1 MISNI
6 KIVVKQTGQQIDYVN
21 AEDISIKMNRVADD
35 LTKPDSR
42 FGEYSYTFSVPK
54 TRNNVS
60 IFGYA
65 GVAHVKNIFQINP
78 IDVEVFNNDLL
89 ILTGQ
94 LELQEITEDKFK
106 CVFYSKLTQL
116 SDDLKDKN
124 LQELTVCPQIAWNY
138 ETTIRG
144 HINSGSTAYR
154 EFEFP
159 FIFYNTF
166 YAPTSTFTGLTD
178 TIVDANGTTNH
189 AFDRERDWQNW
200 YYYVNHSSLGE
211 NNTWYQWFPL
221 SWRLKAIM
229 EYMLQ
234 EVGWTMGGSFWEDNN
249 IQQIIV
255 PYVGDSPWDSAIYCS
270 NGVAITGTSCGAGT
284 LTLNTARFMP
294 DMDCLDFM
302 ENVVKLFNLYLQIDV
317 KNKIVVFEPYD
328 VMFGHKINPYN
339 INNKVIGEPVMSRV
353 DEYNPSLDFADVQNK
368 RILGDNR
375 YIASSGT
382 SAYSVKYLIT
392 QNNDVFDDI
401 FNYRGRTTGDL
412 KVDFGAPVVKRM
424 RIRNE
429 YNYSDVNKSA
439 GDSVFFIPFI
449 SKQLPEDNGGKAF
462 NKKDTDTTAMNN
474 ESSVQYAGKPV
485 LLYYYGISASDIQQK
500 TAGIGA
506 QKDYFYINLASTN
519 QKIPFTSPFALTSY
533 RQVINET
540 LQAAGANPTGS
551 TNDYVTM
558 LASYMQSIY
567 LMMAMSTGLTSNVT
581 DMSLILS
588 DNNDFGD
595 TIYTR
600 YHKNKYRRYE
610 NSDILEM
617 KIICTDVD
625 WNALQINTPVF
636 YDNEIYSI
644 LELKN
649 YDVVKQTASLKLIKQ
664 YYS

>member
-6 KIVVKQTGQQIDYVN
+6 KIVVKNTGRQIDYTKI
-21 AEDISIKMNRVADD
+21 EDLSIKMNRVADD
-35 LTKPDSR
+35 ATNPESR
-42 FGEYSYTFSVPK
+42 FGEYSYSFSVPK
-54 TRNNVS
+54 TRNNMEV
-60 IFGYA
+60 FGFA
-65 GVAHVKNIFQINP
+65 GVPHVKNIFNINP

-94 LELQEITEDKFK
+94 LELQEITDKSFK

-116 SDDLKDKN
+116 SDDLKGKN

-138 ETTIRG
+138 ETTIRN

-154 EFEFP
+154 EYEFP
-159 FIFYNTF
+159 FIYYNTF
-166 YAPTSTFTGLTD
+166 YCPTSVFTGLTD

-189 AFDRERDWQNW
+189 IFDRERAWQNW
-200 YYYVNHSSLGE
+200 YYYINHSSIGE
-211 NNTWYQWFPL
+211 NNTYYQWFPL
-221 SWRLKAIM
+221 AWKLKAIM
-229 EYMLQ
+229 EYMLK
-234 EVGWTMGGSFWEDNN
+234 EVGWTMSGAFWEDSN
-249 IQQIIV
+249 IQKIIV

-294 DMDCLDFM
+294 DMDCLDFL
-302 ENVVKLFNLYLQIDV
+302 ESVIKLFNLYLQIDV
-317 KNKIVVFEPYD
+317 KNKIIVMDSYD
-328 VMFGHKINPYN
+328 VMFGHRINPYN
-339 INNKVIGEPVMSRV
+339 INNKVIDKPVMSRV
-353 DEYNPSLDFADVQNK
+353 DEYNPSIRFAEVDNK
-368 RILGDNR
+368 RVLGDNR

-392 QNNDVFDDI
+392 ANNDLFDDI
-401 FNYRGRTTGDL
+401 FNYRGITTGEI
-412 KVDFGAPVVKRM
+412 KTDFAAPVVKRM

-429 YNYSDVNKSA
+429 FNYSDTNKSA
-439 GDSVFFIPFI
+439 GDTVFFIPFI
-449 SKQLPEDNGGKAF
+449 SKQLPEDNAGKAF
-462 NKKDTDTTAMNN
+462 NKKDTDSTAMNN
-474 ESSVQYAGKPV
+474 ESSVQYGGKPV
-485 LLYYYGISASDIQQK
+485 LLYYYGISTSDIQQK
-500 TAGIGA
+500 TAGIGS
-506 QKDYFYINLASTN
+506 QSDYFYINLAGTN
-519 QKIPFTSPFALTSY
+519 QKIPFTSPFALTYY
-533 RQVINET
+533 RDIINET
-540 LQAAGANPTGS
+540 LEAAGANPTGS

-567 LMMAMSTGLTSNVT
+567 LMMANSTGMTSNVT
-581 DMSLILS
+581 DMSLILA

-600 YHKNKYRRYE
+600 YHKNKYKRYE

-625 WNALQINTPVF
+625 WNMLQINQPVF

-644 LELKN
+644 LEIKN
-649 YDVVKQTASLKLIKQ
+649 YDVSKQTATLKIIKQ